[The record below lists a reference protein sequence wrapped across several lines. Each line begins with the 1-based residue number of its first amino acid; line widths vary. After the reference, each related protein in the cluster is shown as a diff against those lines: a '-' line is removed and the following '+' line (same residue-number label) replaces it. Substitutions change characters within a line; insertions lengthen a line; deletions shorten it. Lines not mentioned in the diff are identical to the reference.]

1 MAAPAS
7 LATPALPAAQT
18 AANSLSFQGLNQL
31 RAAARANPRSP
42 AAIKAVAQQFEA
54 LLLQQMLQAMSTTS
68 FGPDMLGDTAGPMY
82 RSLFDQQI
90 ASSVS
95 QGRGIGL
102 ASFIARELATRYGA
116 TGHASPGDPAPGSAA
131 ALPNAASSAS
141 SAGLP
146 STAPVA
152 AAFAA
157 PPRTALAAP
166 QPATGAAAAAPVATA
181 PAPASTAVAATSSP
195 TVAAADSDTVAQARQ
210 FIASILPDAQRVA
223 RQLGVTPL
231 AILAQ
236 AALETGWGRSVPG
249 NNLFGVKA
257 GAGWDGGHVGALTRE
272 FIDGAWHTAQAAFR
286 AYATVADAMNSYA
299 ALLSSPRY
307 RTAIGHGDDVAGFA
321 SALQRSGYATD
332 PQYANKLLAV
342 AHGSTMRQALASLG
356 VGSSFAAP

>member
-1 MAAPAS
+1 MAG
-7 LATPALPAAQT
+7 PALIPSPAPPGAQA

-31 RAAARANPRSP
+31 RAAANADPRSP

-54 LLLQQMLQAMSTTS
+54 LLLQQMLQAMSATS

-82 RSLFDQQI
+82 QSLFNQQI

-116 TGHASPGDPAPGSAA
+116 TGNASAPAATSPSPGASSGASPAALLTTGSA
-131 ALPNAASSAS
+131 
-141 SAGLP
+141 
-146 STAPVA
+146 A

-166 QPATGAAAAAPVATA
+166 QQATGAPLATPLATPLAAT
-181 PAPASTAVAATSSP
+181 PAPASTAVAGSAAPAS
-195 TVAAADSDTVAQARQ
+195 AAADTDAVAQARQ
-210 FIASILPDAQRVA
+210 FIAGILPDAQRVA

-236 AALETGWGRSVPG
+236 AALETGWGRNTPG
-249 NNLFGVKA
+249 NNLFGIKA
-257 GAGWDGGHVGALTRE
+257 GAGWDGGSVGALTRE
-272 FIDGAWHTAQAAFR
+272 FIGGAWNTAQAAFR
-286 AYATVADAMNSYA
+286 AYASVADSLSNYA
-299 ALLSSPRY
+299 ALLSGPRY
-307 RTAIGHGDDVAGFA
+307 RAALGHGDDVAGFA

-356 VGSSFAAP
+356 VGSSFATP